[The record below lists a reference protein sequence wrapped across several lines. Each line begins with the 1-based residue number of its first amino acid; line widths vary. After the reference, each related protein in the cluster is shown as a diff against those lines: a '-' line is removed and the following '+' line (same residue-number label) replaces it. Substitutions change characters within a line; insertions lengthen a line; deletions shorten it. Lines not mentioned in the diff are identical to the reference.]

1 MQPREAWYCFMTQ
14 EVPQD
19 LEKFEKE
26 WVNVAEEVVRQLMSN
41 PEIEKIKQHVRQ
53 NGHIQFEDRDQ
64 FINLV
69 NKIKYEIIY
78 DKYGKEG
85 SEEYVD
91 FVKVWQRWHRLKATI
106 LPKPENMFE
115 DNIHHLL
122 FGSTPDPDAFLK
134 DFDVNK
140 DS

>member
-1 MQPREAWYCFMTQ
+1 MTQ
-14 EVPQD
+14 EAPID
-19 LEKFEKE
+19 LDEFEKE
-26 WVNVAEEVVRQLMSN
+26 WVKIAEEVVKQLMSN
-41 PEIEKIKQHVRQ
+41 EEIEKIKQHVRQ

-69 NKIKYEIIY
+69 NKIKYDIIY
-78 DKYGKEG
+78 EKFGKEDSDG
-85 SEEYVD
+85 YKAFEKS
-91 FVKVWQRWHRLKATI
+91 WQQWHKLKGTSMA
-106 LPKPENMFE
+106 KPENMFE

-140 DS
+140 DA

>member
-1 MQPREAWYCFMTQ
+1 MTQ
-14 EVPQD
+14 EAPFD
-19 LEKFEKE
+19 LDEFEKE
-26 WVNVAEEVVRQLMSN
+26 WIKIAEEIVKQLMSN
-41 PEIEKIKQHVRQ
+41 SEIEKIKQHVRQ

-69 NKIKYEIIY
+69 NKIKYDVIY
-78 DKYGKEG
+78 KKFGEEG
-85 SEEYVD
+85 TEGYSNFERS
-91 FVKVWQRWHRLKATI
+91 WQRWHELKATSM
-106 LPKPENMFE
+106 PKPENMFE

-134 DFDVNK
+134 DFDLNK

>member
-1 MQPREAWYCFMTQ
+1 MTQ
-14 EVPQD
+14 EIPAD
-19 LEKFEKE
+19 LEEFEKE
-26 WVNVAEEVVRQLMSN
+26 WIKIAEEVVKHLMSN

-69 NKIKYEIIY
+69 NKIKYEIIFE
-78 DKYGKEG
+78 KYGKEDSDG
-85 SEEYVD
+85 YKEFS
-91 FVKVWQRWHRLKATI
+91 KLWQKWHRLRGTSMS
-106 LPKPENMFE
+106 KPENMFE

-140 DS
+140 DA